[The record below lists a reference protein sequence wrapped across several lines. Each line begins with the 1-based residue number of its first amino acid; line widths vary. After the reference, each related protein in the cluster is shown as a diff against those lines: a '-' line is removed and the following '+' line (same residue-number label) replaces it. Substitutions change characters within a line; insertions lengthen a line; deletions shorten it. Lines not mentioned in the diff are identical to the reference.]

1 MPPLRALLLDFGGTL
16 DSDGVHWSTIYA
28 GAFAQAGLPLD
39 RQILDR
45 AFLDSERLLDRL
57 PEIAGFG
64 LEQHV
69 RWQVQQMLRQ
79 LCACSALRVQDSTP
93 DGQSSTADAEAITAL
108 VLKPVRQQLSHS
120 RDLLAQQRPRFR
132 LGLISNFTENLHLIL
147 QETGLKE
154 LLEVVLCS
162 ADQGIK
168 KPDPAIFRLA
178 LDRLG
183 LRPGEAA
190 MIGDSLVSDI
200 MPAKA
205 LGLKTLWIRGDRV
218 FGQGDEGAADHV
230 VKNLAEALNICA
242 ADHDYTLAGGV
253 P

>member
-28 GAFAQAGLPLD
+28 EAFTEAGLLLD

-45 AFLDSERLLDRL
+45 AFLDSEKLLDNL
-57 PEIAGFG
+57 PDIAGFG

-69 RWQVQQMLRQ
+69 RWQVQQMLQQ
-79 LCACSALRVQDSTP
+79 LHACSALGGQNSTP
-93 DGQSSTADAEAITAL
+93 DGQSSTAEAITAL
-108 VLKPVRQQLSHS
+108 VLEPVRRHLSRS
-120 RDLLAQQRPRFR
+120 RELLALHCARFR
-132 LGLISNFTENLHLIL
+132 LALISNFTENLHLIL

-154 LLEVVLCS
+154 HLEVVLCS
-162 ADQGIK
+162 AEEGIK
-168 KPDPAIFRLA
+168 KPAPAIFRLA

-183 LRPGEAA
+183 LRPEEAA
-190 MIGDSLVSDI
+190 MIGDSLVNDI
-200 MPAKA
+200 VPAKA
-205 LGLKTLWIRGDRV
+205 LGLKTLWIKGDRV

-242 ADHDYTLAGGV
+242 ADRGHTLAGGL